1 LPLSRACF
9 ANSVMWNE
17 IPLAQNLGKGFMFS
31 NGKQTG
37 GRVSPSVGAWG
48 KQAGRDEAVTPSVRS
63 DA

>member
-1 LPLSRACF
+1 
-9 ANSVMWNE
+9 VMWNE

-31 NGKQTG
+31 NRKRTG